1 MPELKRFLEYLREG
15 DTLLGEQGRPAGAL
29 DLRPLSHRLTREITE
44 ENKDNQDQERRGG

>member
-15 DTLLGEQGRPAGAL
+15 DTLQGRPAGAL